1 MKRKTSQA
9 RHDAAVVPVDSSDA
23 SGVDWVKAER
33 VLLPNLKPTTT
44 TISLRLPDSL
54 LTRIKIEANRR
65 DVPYQSYMK
74 MLLAE
79 AMEDA

>member
-1 MKRKTSQA
+1 MI
-9 RHDAAVVPVDSSDA
+9 PVDSSD
-23 SGVDWVKAER
+23 SSTVDWHAAER

-79 AMEDA
+79 AIEGD